1 MDKFTD
7 KANQI
12 IQKLDEARL
21 IYKSDESPVT
31 GEEEEAE
38 ETSLTGILPAK
49 SLLNP
54 NEIKAVNVAR
64 QLSTGAKKRTFG
76 RDPQKAMDKAY
87 GDLLNKVAGRVTQ
100 AANSIR

>member
-31 GEEEEAE
+31 GEEEEAAE
-38 ETSLTGILPAK
+38 EILPANA
-49 SLLNP
+49 LLNP
-54 NEIKAVNVAR
+54 NEVKAVNVAR